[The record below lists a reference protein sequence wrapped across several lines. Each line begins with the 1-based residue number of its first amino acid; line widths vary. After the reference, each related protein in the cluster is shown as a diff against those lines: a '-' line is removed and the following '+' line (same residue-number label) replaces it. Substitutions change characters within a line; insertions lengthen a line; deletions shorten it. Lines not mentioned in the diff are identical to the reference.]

1 MKKTDSSEGKRNRKT
16 QTLSA
21 LLSASALGLFLEG
34 CGGADEPSS
43 GGAGGGDAPVASG
56 LLLTATSVPEA
67 HIGGTGTDT
76 VSYANSESPV
86 VVSLLANIG
95 TGGDAQ
101 GDTFENIEN
110 IIGSQYA
117 DTLLGDDEPN
127 TLEGGR
133 GKDALVGSGRN
144 DRLYGGEG
152 DDNLNGGAGDDTLYG
167 GAGDDILNGGE
178 NDDTFYGG
186 TGNDILYGDV
196 GSDIL
201 NGGAGDDTLA
211 GGEGEDTA
219 SYANADSYV
228 HVFLI
233 ASEGTNKGDAAGDTF
248 TDIENIIGS
257 ASSDRLYGDEN
268 SNTIDGGTGAD
279 WLEGGGGDDTL
290 NGGAGNDTLY
300 GGVGNDTLYGGAGN
314 DTLYGGVGND
324 TLYGGAGTDTY
335 YYAKGDGMDTATDVA
350 GDDIIVRFSG
360 FSETEYDR
368 SEATRDT
375 NNLVITLDSNHRI
388 TLNDAYYTD
397 DSGTGRLAFTINA
410 EYYDAFDNQ
419 YYPLDDTWSM
429 LA

>member
-43 GGAGGGDAPVASG
+43 GGAGGGDAPVAPGGGGRSNINPI
-56 LLLTATSVPEA
+56 LATSAVEA
-67 HIGGTGTDT
+67 HVGGGDTGIDT

-86 VVSLLANIG
+86 IVSLSANIG
-95 TGGDAQ
+95 TRGDAQ

-110 IIGSQYA
+110 LIGSDYT

-133 GKDALVGSGRN
+133 GSDVLV
-144 DRLYGGEG
+144 
-152 DDNLNGGAGDDTLYG
+152 
-167 GAGDDILNGGE
+167 
-178 NDDTFYGG
+178 
-186 TGNDILYGDV
+186 
-196 GSDIL
+196 
-201 NGGAGDDTLA
+201 
-211 GGEGEDTA
+211 
-219 SYANADSYV
+219 
-228 HVFLI
+228 
-233 ASEGTNKGDAAGDTF
+233 
-248 TDIENIIGS
+248 
-257 ASSDRLYGDEN
+257 
-268 SNTIDGGTGAD
+268 
-279 WLEGGGGDDTL
+279 
-290 NGGAGNDTLY
+290 GGAGNDTLY
-300 GGVGNDTLYGGAGN
+300 GGTDNDILYGDDKSILVRAGGNDVLYGDAGDDTLNGGVGNDVLYGGAGNDTLYGGAGN

-360 FSETEYDR
+360 FSKTEYDR
-368 SEATRDT
+368 SEVTRDT
-375 NNLVITLDSNHRI
+375 NNLVITLDNNHRI

-410 EYYDAFDNQ
+410 EGYNALEDQ